1 MALVQQR
8 EGAMRWILLY
18 FFSRN
23 ESQGRRVFSYF
34 WDSLDLLGRSCRNV
48 FLQFGPP
55 AHSNIAPT
63 YSLLRRSYK
72 AAIVVVNSTSPWS
85 IIRTRSEQHNL
96 LQLDGL
102 DGYMLKYW
110 WSESERAADGTESLP
125 NANSEKKTRA
135 YCRWTRNKC
144 WICHCGSVKEWKD
157 AVVAL

>member
-1 MALVQQR
+1 MKAK
-8 EGAMRWILLY
+8 G
-18 FFSRN
+18 S
-23 ESQGRRVFSYF
+23 RVFSYF

-72 AAIVVVNSTSPWS
+72 AAIVVVNSMSPWS

-96 LQLDGL
+96 PTLDSL

-110 WSESERAADGTESLP
+110 WSESERADDGAELLP
-125 NANSEKKTRA
+125 NANGEKKTRA
-135 YCRWTRNKC
+135 HCRWTGNKC
-144 WICHCGSVKEWKD
+144 RICHWGSVREWKD
-157 AVVAL
+157 AVVLFYLDSQRFDFVFPWLSLLLQ